1 MPTPPKSTTVVSA
14 LPDAVCLPP
23 SLADDLLRGAEDIA
37 EFLFGSKGERRRVY
51 WLIERGQLPVFK
63 LGETWFAR
71 KSSLIS
77 AIEAREQAIFKDTAS

>member
-1 MPTPPKSTTVVSA
+1 MSRKPPNSLTAVS
-14 LPDAVCLPP
+14 DAVGLPA

-37 EFLFGSKGERRRVY
+37 EFLFGTKKERRRVY

-71 KSSLIS
+71 KSSIIS
-77 AIEAREQAIFKDTAS
+77 AIEAREQPVIKDAAS